1 MRGSSLL
8 KKKIFVKPLGTGTEN
23 LMEDNAG
30 GDRMGSMKAR
40 NYIKGEFREEN
51 DAQYLPIYNP
61 STGELI
67 GEVPNTPDK
76 AVEKAI
82 SAAREAFKEWR
93 KVSMG
98 RKMEYLFKL
107 HDELSAQKEDLAQL
121 IATDQGKNIHDARGE
136 MARAIQLTETACA
149 IPMMMR

>member
-1 MRGSSLL
+1 
-8 KKKIFVKPLGTGTEN
+8 
-23 LMEDNAG
+23 MEDNAG

-107 HDELSAQKEDLAQL
+107 HEIKRPKEDLAQL
-121 IATDQGKNIHDARGE
+121 IATDQGKIF
-136 MARAIQLTETACA
+136 
-149 IPMMMR
+149 MMPGVKWLGPSSY